1 MSKLHRP
8 NEGKTAPFSMRL
20 TPSEREFLDRHAGN
34 KPWAQYIR
42 ERVFG
47 DAAAPRQARRRARI
61 EDQELVAALSGLGQS
76 NLYFNLNQLASSA
89 DVGLLDIDEHTHT
102 QLKEAAEAVL
112 AMRQALLMALGVKP
126 E

>member
-1 MSKLHRP
+1 MSNNQNLYK
-8 NEGKTAPFSMRL
+8 GSTTPFSMRL
-20 TPSEREFLDRHAGN
+20 TASEREFLDRHAGN

-47 DAAAPRQARRRARI
+47 DVARPRQARRRTRI

-89 DVGLLDIDEHTHT
+89 DIGLLDIDEETHT
-102 QLKEAAEAVL
+102 QLKEAAGAVL
-112 AMRQALLMALGVKP
+112 AMRCALLMALGLKP